1 MTGQQGQWVDL
12 PKQLYV
18 TDAICNC
25 DFCGQRISRRYLAVS
40 EQGRTFRFC
49 NENCVRLWHEYWL
62 PRYGAKLGIK
72 APGAAT

>member
-25 DFCGQRISRRYLAVS
+25 DFCGQRISRQYLAVS
-40 EQGRTFRFC
+40 EQGRAFRFC
-49 NENCVRLWHEYWL
+49 RENCVRLWREYWL
-62 PRYGAKLGIK
+62 PRYGAQLGIK
-72 APGAAT
+72 PPSAAK